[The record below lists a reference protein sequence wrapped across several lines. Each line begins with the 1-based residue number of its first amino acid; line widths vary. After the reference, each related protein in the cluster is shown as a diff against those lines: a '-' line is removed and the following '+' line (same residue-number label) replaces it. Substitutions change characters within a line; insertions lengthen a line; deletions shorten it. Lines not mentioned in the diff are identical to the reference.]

1 MDLLPGAILATGD
14 FYFGRDACIK
24 LVSEQ
29 PGFYLELHSRVGQ
42 YTIPGFDYP
51 ALQWKVT
58 SSLMVGFGRSSALQA
73 VELP

>member
-1 MDLLPGAILATGD
+1 
-14 FYFGRDACIK
+14 
-24 LVSEQ
+24 VSEQ